1 MNLLFEHAQ
10 LQRHQHLLRQV
21 YQARLYALCT
31 PCVETV
37 GGLFTCSNYCAL
49 ARVTRSTPASAFS
62 YRAST
67 NKSDER
73 RFK

>member
-1 MNLLFEHAQ
+1 MRSFSATSIYCDRFTKLN
-10 LQRHQHLLRQV
+10 
-21 YQARLYALCT
+21 CT